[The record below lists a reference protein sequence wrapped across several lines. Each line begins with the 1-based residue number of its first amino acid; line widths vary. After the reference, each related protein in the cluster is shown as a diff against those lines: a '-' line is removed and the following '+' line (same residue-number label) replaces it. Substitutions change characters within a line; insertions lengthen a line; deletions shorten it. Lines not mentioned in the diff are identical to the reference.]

1 MKGIKCPYCGK
12 EVFSAGSYMAE
23 TEVKIVVV
31 TDFGNEYM
39 TDEGKL
45 VNRRLIRTPDDL
57 TDITNVHEIH
67 PCTYWEQHKDEL
79 ADVVAGELGWW
90 PEKDHPGFF
99 YSEIYADYRDELD
112 EKTAIEVLSSE
123 DPMQALQEKLW
134 SWYYEAQSD
143 IQDELISTILS
154 KIPELDAVEDT
165 VREWVHDHCNVRY
178 PMDHYLKQDVYINIE
193 IDVGDANYDFTP
205 AKCYPAYQE
214 DPDDRIHERSPL
226 LWLAKQ
232 QGFTKT
238 QLWKAM
244 TDKEFCGSKFLESV
258 WQEMANVASHMNTL
272 TFLWK
277 TSLEEAIALAEL
289 VHYKEN
295 VEEASNNRYE
305 PYRLPYCGYIVL
317 DKKTPCGLYDSWN
330 GGGSLFEIE
339 LDKDVRLP
347 ARFIFRA
354 LPDGAHGYSIGS
366 CYGVCG
372 KFWEGGGVKEIHFP
386 KKKIINTAS

>member
-1 MKGIKCPYCGK
+1 MKKITCPVCRK
-12 EVFSAGSYMAE
+12 EVYISGNHMAE
-23 TEVKIVVV
+23 TEVRCVVV
-31 TDFGNEYM
+31 TDVGNEYM

-45 VNRRLIRTPDDL
+45 VNGRLICTPEDL
-57 TDITNVHEIH
+57 TGITNVHEIH
-67 PCTYWEQHKDEL
+67 PCTYWEQHKDKL
-79 ADVVAGELGWW
+79 ADIVAGELGWW
-90 PEKDHPGFF
+90 PEKDCPGTF

-112 EKTAIEVLSSE
+112 EKTAIEILSAE

-134 SWYYEAQSD
+134 SWYDEAQSD
-143 IQDELISTILS
+143 IQNKLISAILT
-154 KIPELDAVEDT
+154 KIPELEAVEDT
-165 VREWVHDHCNVRY
+165 VREWVYNYCDVRY

-193 IDVGDANYDFTP
+193 VDTGDANYEFVLNHV
-205 AKCYPAYQE
+205 YPAYDCDSDQRI
-214 DPDDRIHERSPL
+214 DDHASI

-232 QGFTKT
+232 QGYTKT

-244 TDKEFCGSKFLESV
+244 VDNEYGGSKFLESMR
-258 WQEMANVASHMNTL
+258 QEVLNVSTHMNTL

-289 VHYKEN
+289 VHYKES
-295 VEEASNNRYE
+295 VAE
-305 PYRLPYCGYIVL
+305 PYDASKSPYCGYIVL

-354 LPDGAHGYSIGS
+354 LPDGAHGYSIES

-372 KFWEGGGVKEIHFP
+372 KFWEGGGVKEVHIP
-386 KKKIINTAS
+386 KNKKNAAS